1 MQCNL
6 RLNELRKTRLGVGGH
21 PKPMEVANPKE
32 MAVQSEIES

>member
-6 RLNELRKTRLGVGGH
+6 RKTTLGVGGH